1 MHGAA
6 DTLDHL
12 GSLPQRLEVV
22 DADDQRTIFLNGYP
36 AARYACDDKATER
49 VLITQLAEVLP
60 LPDRQIAATF
70 QIHAVSLSRFRHLAR
85 SGGAKALL
93 PSKSGPKGPSK
104 MNPQLESQ
112 CRNLRTQGLS
122 FRAIAKKVSTRRR
135 PISHVSV
142 AALFHVKTAQPQQ
155 GILLPIDTPPASET
169 ATQPEA
175 VPEAASIAQPEA
187 IPEAVPAAQP
197 EATPEAV
204 SAVQPEDVPEAVSI
218 AQPEAI
224 PEAVPAAQPEAIP
237 EAVSAA
243 QPEAVPEAASFAQL
257 EAGLPSED
265 APQPEAAQQASV
277 AQQHAVLPAGKPLL
291 RQELPGPDHGDSIID
306 AEEQTDGKVRYCR
319 YAGAMMLYATLGR
332 LGLWDVFAGLGAQA
346 GPHRRFG
353 WMQTVASVVF
363 CFALRFRS
371 VEDWKNGLRRD
382 LGVLIGEPVA
392 PSVLSLRIKIK
403 ALTESLD
410 PAELSRAMFQRYLAL
425 EPVWEG
431 LYYVDGHFCPYYGYH
446 ATPKGWDAKRRLAA
460 KGHSDVYLHDAKGR
474 VLFFFSQPLN
484 DSLARALPA
493 AVAEIRK
500 AHGDQPFTLVFDRG
514 GYSGDAFRF
523 LQAEKIGFITY
534 LKGRKA
540 RRRYAPE
547 RFHSG
552 WFAFEGQRHTYRLM
566 EKKTRMKKVGLIRT
580 ILFESDEGQQIP
592 VLTNL
597 AATARPAKVVHCLR
611 LRWRQENSFKFLSEN
626 YAIDQIIQYGASP
639 ETEDRL
645 IPNPKRKNLQEQVRT
660 LNKEI
665 QALEAQLG
673 RSLDDNHESRRKT
686 GRGLKIATAGLR
698 RQIAQKRQALS
709 RLENRLRHT
718 PSKISAL
725 QIDKQRELLR
735 EDRRLLVNAL
745 KLATANA
752 ERMLALRFDQ
762 TYQCP
767 KDAFS
772 TFGPFCTC
780 QAWYVPPV
788 PANLRCFFSGP
799 IRKR

>member
-1 MHGAA
+1 MDGAT

-12 GSLPQRLEVV
+12 GLLTQRLEVI
-22 DADDQRTIFLNGYP
+22 DADDQRTIFLNGYLT
-36 AARYACDDKATER
+36 ARYACDDKGTER

-70 QIHAVSLSRFRHLAR
+70 QIHPVTLSRFRHLAR
-85 SGGAKALL
+85 SGGARALL
-93 PSKSGPKGPSK
+93 PNKSGPKGPSK
-104 MNPQLESQ
+104 MNPQLEGQ
-112 CRNLRTQGLS
+112 CRSLRAQGLS
-122 FRAIAKKVSTRRR
+122 YRAIAKKVSTRRQ
-135 PISHVSV
+135 PISYVSV
-142 AALFHVKTAQPQQ
+142 ATLFHAKTAQPQQ
-155 GILLPIDTPPASET
+155 GILLPTET
-169 ATQPEA
+169 ASPTEVVAPAEPILETPFVDQPE
-175 VPEAASIAQPEA
+175 VVREAASLAQPEVVPEVASVAQPEA
-187 IPEAVPAAQP
+187 ELQCEV
-197 EATPEAV
+197 
-204 SAVQPEDVPEAVSI
+204 
-218 AQPEAI
+218 
-224 PEAVPAAQPEAIP
+224 
-237 EAVSAA
+237 
-243 QPEAVPEAASFAQL
+243 
-257 EAGLPSED
+257 
-265 APQPEAAQQASV
+265 APQPETARPAPILQE
-277 AQQHAVLPAGKPLL
+277 PAGLVAGEPPL
-291 RQELPGPDHGDSIID
+291 RQEPPVPDQGESIAD
-306 AEEQTDGKVRYCR
+306 AAEGTAGGVRYSR

-332 LGLWDVFAGLGAQA
+332 LGLWDVFAGLGAQV
-346 GPHRRFG
+346 GPSRHFG
-353 WMQTVASVVF
+353 WMQAVASVVF

-382 LGVLIGEPVA
+382 LGVLIGEPAA
-392 PSVLSLRIKIK
+392 PSVLSLRIKVK
-403 ALTESLD
+403 ALTESVD
-410 PAELSRAMFQRYLAL
+410 PADLSRAMFQRYLAL

-446 ATPKGWDAKRRLAA
+446 STPKGWDAKRRLAA
-460 KGHSDVYLHDAKGR
+460 KGHTDVYLHDEKGR

-484 DSLARALPA
+484 DSLARALPG

-514 GYSGDAFRF
+514 GYSGDAFRY

-552 WFAFEGQRHTYRLM
+552 WFSFEGQRHTYRLM
-566 EKKTRMKKVGLIRT
+566 EKKTHMKKVGLIRT

-597 AATARPAKVVHCLR
+597 ATTARSAKVVHCLR

-626 YAIDQIIQYGASP
+626 YAIDQIIQYGADP
-639 ETEDRL
+639 ETQDRL
-645 IPNPKRKNLQEQVRT
+645 IPNPKRKALQEQVRT
-660 LNKEI
+660 LGKEI

-673 RSLDDNHESRRKT
+673 RNLNDNQESHRQT
-686 GRGLKIATAGLR
+686 SRGLKIATAGLR

-725 QIDKQRELLR
+725 QVDKQRELLR

-772 TFGPFCTC
+772 IFRALLHLPGIVRPTGPGNLEVALQRPDSEKVA
-780 QAWYVPPV
+780 QALENLLDDLNTQPPRML
-788 PANLRCFFSGP
+788 ADGP
-799 IRKR
+799 ILSFRLTDVNTFLPPLDSLL

>member
-1 MHGAA
+1 MDDAT

-12 GSLPQRLEVV
+12 GLLTQRLEVV
-22 DADDQRTIFLNGYP
+22 DADDQRTIFLNGYL
-36 AARYACDDKATER
+36 AARYPCHDKGTER

-60 LPDRQIAATF
+60 LHDRQIAATF
-70 QIHAVSLSRFRHLAR
+70 QIHPVTLSRFRHLAR
-85 SGGAKALL
+85 SGGARALL

-104 MNPQLESQ
+104 MSPKLESQ
-112 CRNLRTQGLS
+112 CRDLRAQGLS
-122 FRAIAKKVSTRRR
+122 YRAIAKKVSTRRQ
-135 PISHVSV
+135 PISHVTV
-142 AALFHVKTAQPQQ
+142 AASFHAKTAQPQQ
-155 GILLPIDTPPASET
+155 GILQQTETTSASET
-169 ATQPEA
+169 VVQPEVIRDA
-175 VPEAASIAQPEA
+175 PFVDQPEVVLEAAPVAQPQVVPEVASVAQPEA
-187 IPEAVPAAQP
+187 ELQCAA
-197 EATPEAV
+197 
-204 SAVQPEDVPEAVSI
+204 
-218 AQPEAI
+218 
-224 PEAVPAAQPEAIP
+224 
-237 EAVSAA
+237 
-243 QPEAVPEAASFAQL
+243 
-257 EAGLPSED
+257 
-265 APQPEAAQQASV
+265 APQPETAQPAPIPQE
-277 AQQHAVLPAGKPLL
+277 QAVLPAGKPLM
-291 RQELPGPDHGDSIID
+291 RQELPGPDEGDSIVD
-306 AEEQTDGKVRYCR
+306 AEESDGKVRYSR

-332 LGLWDVFAGLGAQA
+332 LGLWDVLAGLGAQA

-382 LGVLIGEPVA
+382 LGVLIGESVA

-425 EPVWEG
+425 EPVGEG

-460 KGHSDVYLHDAKGR
+460 KGHTDVYLHDAKGR

-500 AHGDQPFTLVFDRG
+500 AHGDQPFTVVFDRG

-552 WFAFEGQRHTYRLM
+552 WFAFEGQRHSYRLM

-645 IPNPKRKNLQEQVRT
+645 IPNPKRKTLQEQVRT

-673 RSLDDNHESRRKT
+673 RSLNDNHESRRKT
-686 GRGLKIATAGLR
+686 SRGLKIATAGLR
-698 RQIAQKRQALS
+698 RQITQKRQSMS

-718 PSKISAL
+718 PGKISAL
-725 QIDKQRELLR
+725 KIDKQRELLR

-762 TYQCP
+762 TYHCP

-772 TFGPFCTC
+772 IFRALLHLPGLLRPTGPDHLEVLLQRPDSEKVAQALEKLLAALNTQQPRMLPDGPMLSFRLRDVNTFPL
-780 QAWYVPPV
+780 PSDS
-788 PANLRCFFSGP
+788 LL
-799 IRKR
+799 